1 MRLLLIL
8 WGVVCL
14 TTNIVHGSLPG
25 SEREKYNFNSGWKVL
40 VGDPKGASEVAFDDS
55 SWKPVTTPYA
65 WNEDD
70 AFRKDIKDLS
80 TGVAWY
86 RKHFKLPADS
96 NGRKVFLEFEGIRHA
111 GEFYV
116 NGKLIGRHEN
126 GVMAFGF
133 DITDAVKP
141 APQENVLAVRVDNS
155 WDYHEQA
162 TGATYQWSDRNFYAN
177 YGGINKNVYLHI
189 TNRLYQT
196 LPLYSNL
203 GTTGVYV
210 YAQDFDIKTRSAK
223 ITAETQVRNE
233 YATPK
238 TFNYEVYVVGAGP
251 TPIKTISGGSYTI
264 APGETKLISATA
276 RVDGLNF
283 WSWGYGYL
291 YNVLTVL
298 AIDGR
303 SVDMVSTRTGFRKTE
318 FANGVMKLNDR
329 VVQLK
334 GYAQRTTNEWPALG
348 SAVPAWL
355 SDFSNRLM
363 LESNAN
369 LVRWMHVT
377 PWKQD
382 IESCDRLGL
391 MQAMP
396 AGDSEKDVD
405 GRRWEQRVE
414 LMRDAIIYNRNN
426 PSIVFYESGNKG
438 ISEKH
443 MLEMR
448 ALRDQYDAR
457 GGRAI
462 GSREMLDSRVA
473 EYGGEMLYIN
483 KSAHMPM
490 WAMEYSRDEALRKYW
505 DEYSPPFHKNG
516 AGPLHQNQDAS
527 AYNRNQDSHAI
538 ENVARWYDY
547 WRERPGTG
555 ERVSG
560 GGVNIIFS
568 DSNTHHRGA
577 ENYRRSG
584 EVDAMRLPKDGYFA
598 HQVMWD
604 GWVDVERPRTHIIGH
619 WNYAPGTKKDIYVV
633 SSAEKVELFISGVS
647 QGFGVQSN
655 RFLFTFKDV
664 AWQLGTIRAVGY
676 DAAARKISEDSKQ
689 TAGEPVAIRLTP
701 HTSPIGLRAD
711 GADVALIDVEVIDR
725 KGQRCPTALNM
736 INFSIDGPAEWR
748 GGIAQ
753 GPDNY
758 ILSKS
763 LPVENGVNRVIIRTK
778 TQAGK
783 IVVRAT
789 GDGLKPATTQIVSR
803 SVQTTSGLSV
813 ERTDAALVSY
823 LERGPTPAALPP
835 LMKRQSAPIAKVSAG
850 ANSEN
855 ARLTFDDNET
865 TEWVSD
871 GKLADGWIKY
881 EFARPERISEV
892 TLKLSNWRTRSYPLR
907 ILVDDK
913 PVYSGETSR
922 SLGYVTLSF
931 PAVTG
936 SNLKLELTGRPKDV
950 DAFGQIVEVTGQK
963 ETGSADDKGRIG
975 IVEIEIY
982 DASQTN
988 TSKSSINPKL
998 PTIFVVGD
1006 STANNNANGGRGWGD
1021 PFISLFDATKVN
1033 VLNRARAGRSSRTF
1047 ITQGL
1052 WDNVLSEMERGDI
1065 VLIQFG
1071 HNDAGTINDES
1082 RARGSLPG
1090 TGEETEEIDNLL
1102 TKQHEVVHTFGWYLR
1117 KMIADTKAKG
1127 ATPIVLSLTVRNIW
1141 KDGRVERGSG
1151 KFGQWSA
1158 EVAASQKVLFV
1169 DVTKLIA
1176 DRYEQLGEAKVKELF
1191 ATDNTHTNPAGAELN
1206 ASIILTGLRTLRGKP
1221 FDPYLNHRLHR

>member
-1 MRLLLIL
+1 MRHLAIL
-8 WGVVCL
+8 WCVICL
-14 TTNIVHGSLPG
+14 TTTVTNGAPTGSA
-25 SEREKYNFNSGWKVL
+25 RAKYNFNIGWKVF
-40 VGDPKGASEVAFDDS
+40 VGDPAGAKDAEFDDS
-55 SWKPVTTPYA
+55 AWKTVTTPYA

-80 TGVAWY
+80 TGIAWY
-86 RKHFKLPADS
+86 RKHFILPENS
-96 NGRKVFLEFEGIRHA
+96 TGRKIFLEFEGIRHG
-111 GEFYV
+111 GEFYL
-116 NGKLIGRHEN
+116 NGKFIGRHEN

-133 DITDAVKP
+133 DITDSVRP
-141 APQENVLAVRVDNS
+141 TPQQNVLAVRIDNS

-162 TGATYQWSDRNFYAN
+162 TSSTYQWNDRNFYAN
-177 YGGINKNVYLHI
+177 YGGINKNVFLHV
-189 TNRLYQT
+189 TDRLYQT

-210 YAQDFDIKTRSAK
+210 YAQDFDIKNRNAK
-223 ITAETQVRNE
+223 ITVEAQVKNE
-233 YATPK
+233 YTTPK
-238 TFNYEVYVVGAGP
+238 TFKFEVMIAGP
-251 TPIKTISGGSYTI
+251 RAMSIEKINGGTYVI
-264 APGETKLISATA
+264 APGETKIVSAGA
-276 RVDGLNF
+276 RVRDLNC

-291 YNVLTVL
+291 YDVLTYLIV
-298 AIDGR
+298 DDR
-303 SVDMVSTRTGFRKTE
+303 QVDMVRTRTGFRKTE
-318 FANGVMKLNDR
+318 FAKGVMKLNDR
-329 VVQLK
+329 VIQLK
-334 GYAQRTTNEWPALG
+334 GYAQRATNEWPALG

-355 SDFSNRLM
+355 SDFSNRMM

-391 MQAMP
+391 MEAMP
-396 AGDSEKDVD
+396 AGDSEKDID

-443 MLEMR
+443 MQEMK
-448 ALRDQYDAR
+448 ALRDRYDPH

-462 GSREMLDSRVA
+462 GSREMLDSNVA

-483 KSAHMPM
+483 KSAHFPM

-505 DEYSPPFHKNG
+505 DDYSPPFHKDG
-516 AGPLHQNQDAS
+516 AGPLYQGQDAS

-555 ERVSG
+555 TRVSS

-604 GWVDVERPRTHIIGH
+604 GWVDVERQRTHIIGH
-619 WNYAPGTKKDIYVV
+619 WNYTPGTKKNVYVV
-633 SSAEKVELFISGVS
+633 SSADKVELFINGVP
-647 QGFGVQSN
+647 QGFGSQSN
-655 RFLFTFKDV
+655 RFLFTFNDV
-664 AWQLGTIRAVGY
+664 AWQPGTIKAVGY
-676 DAAARKISEDSKQ
+676 DSGAHKVSEDSKK
-689 TAGEPVAIRLTP
+689 TAGEPAAIRLTT
-701 HTSPIGLRAD
+701 HTDPLGLRAN
-711 GADVALIDVEVIDR
+711 GADVALVDVEVVDA
-725 KGQRCPTALNM
+725 KGQRCPTALNL

-758 ILSKS
+758 VLSRS
-763 LPVENGVNRVIIRTK
+763 LPVENGVNRVIIRAK
-778 TQAGK
+778 PQAGK

-789 GDGLKPATTQIVSR
+789 AGGLKPAATEIVSR
-803 SVQTTSGLSV
+803 AVVVVGGVSPSPPDV
-813 ERTDAALVSY
+813 ALPGY
-823 LERGPTPAALPP
+823 LLRGPTPPAQP
-835 LMKRQSAPIAKVSAG
+835 LVLTRQLAPIANVKAG
-850 ANSEN
+850 ANTEQ
-855 ARLTFDDNET
+855 ARLSFDDNET
-865 TEWVSD
+865 TEWTSD
-871 GKLADGWIKY
+871 GKLANAWIKY

-892 TLKLSNWRTRSYPLR
+892 TLKPANWRNRSYPLR
-907 ILVDDK
+907 ISVDDK
-913 PVYSGETSR
+913 EVFKGETPR

-931 PAVTG
+931 PPVTG
-936 SNLKLELTGRPKDV
+936 NNLKLELT
-950 DAFGQIVEVTGQK
+950 
-963 ETGSADDKGRIG
+963 ADDAADKNTIG

-982 DASQTN
+982 DASPSN
-988 TSKSSINPKL
+988 TPQSINPKL

-1021 PFISLFDATKVN
+1021 PFIDLFVTTRVN

-1052 WDNVLSEMERGDI
+1052 WDNVLSEMKRGDL

-1071 HNDAGTINDES
+1071 HNDAGAINDAS

-1090 TGEETEEIDNLL
+1090 TGEETQEIDNLL
-1102 TKQHEVVHTFGWYLR
+1102 TKEHEVVHTYGWYLR

-1127 ATPIVLSLTVRNIW
+1127 AIPIVLSLTVRNIW

-1151 KFGQWSA
+1151 KFGQWA
-1158 EVAASQKVLFV
+1158 NEVATSQHVLFI

-1176 DRYEQLGEAKVKELF
+1176 DKYEELGEAKVKELF
-1191 ATDNTHTNPAGAELN
+1191 ATDHTHTNPAGAELN
-1206 ASIILTGLRTLRGKP
+1206 ASLILTGLQAIKSNQVSRL
-1221 FDPYLNHRLHR
+1221 LNHRLHR